1 MDTAA
6 DFLGASFLSDV
17 QVKTCVF
24 CEHNAM
30 VSCVPAPI
38 VHTLPCDKLRV
49 VNVSQTESLDD
60 LLQFTFIVKMP
71 SLLQRQLQTDVKMNI
86 CERCSSYLVAFDLP
100 RECVIEWRAA
110 AASTRL
116 VMIGANSNASPLLQL
131 SFNTDALHMRE
142 YRDIVMYV
150 HQRIDSSRRIE

>member
-100 RECVIEWRAA
+100 RECHRMD
-110 AASTRL
+110 SCGGKHTT
-116 VMIGANSNASPLLQL
+116 GNAWGQL
-131 SFNTDALHMRE
+131 ECIPTPPVVFQ
-142 YRDIVMYV
+142 YRCIA
-150 HQRIDSSRRIE
+150 HA